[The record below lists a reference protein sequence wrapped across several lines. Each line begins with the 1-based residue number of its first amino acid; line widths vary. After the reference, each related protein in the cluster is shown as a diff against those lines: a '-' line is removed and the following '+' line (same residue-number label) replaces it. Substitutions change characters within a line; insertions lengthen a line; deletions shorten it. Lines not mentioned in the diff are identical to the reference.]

1 MSAKNTKVKL
11 NVSSNPSSELVRVHK
26 IVGQLKGVEKMMSEQ
41 RTAPQILQQVQA
53 AISGLN
59 SLKIEVLK
67 RYLNECL
74 EESEQS
80 GKGRRLVEQVLEIVR
95 IQMRK

>member
-1 MSAKNTKVKL
+1 MIVKNTKVEL
-11 NVSSNPSSELVRVHK
+11 NLEQSSELVRVHK
-26 IVGQLKGVEKMMSEQ
+26 IVGQLTGVEKMMSEQ

-80 GKGRRLVEQVLEIVR
+80 GNSSRLIEQVLEIVR
-95 IQMRK
+95 IQIRK